1 MSFPDPALKWKRGV
15 CNMATHAKAQKAA
28 ENHKLNPLKASK
40 RSH

>member
-1 MSFPDPALKWKRGV
+1 MSFPDPAMKWKNGT
-15 CNMATHAKAQKAA
+15 CNMATHARAQKAA